1 MEEELKIANEVID
14 AKNDE
19 ISDLKNRIKELEE
32 AIDNISDIS
41 YKVK

>member
-1 MEEELKIANEVID
+1 MEEELKTANEVID

-32 AIDNISDIS
+32 AIDNISNIS